1 VDNQVTGSERK
12 PEDRTPEEIE
22 REMHQTRESLTQKVA
37 ALEQTVSGNIQTVT
51 DTVEQVKTAVQ
62 DTVSTVKDTLKE
74 SVHTVADTVK
84 STLDVSG
91 HVRANPWVSVGVA
104 AGAGFLTG
112 MLIGGGRRS
121 LGASDEMPSEQMHGH
136 VPPSPPQPNYF
147 AASAPPEPRKPGMF
161 DELFSMI
168 GREVRQLAEM
178 ALNSAITAAKRNIS
192 ENVPKLVDSAVSE
205 VMPTGHGVGPAERAG
220 GPATTRGA
228 VG

>member
-1 VDNQVTGSERK
+1 VDNQVTGSARK
-12 PEDRTPEEIE
+12 PEEKTPEEIE
-22 REMHQTRESLTQKVA
+22 HEMHQTRDSLTQKVA
-37 ALEQTVSGNIQTVT
+37 ALEQTVTGNIQTVT

-62 DTVSTVKDTLKE
+62 DTVCTVKDTLRE

-84 STLDVSG
+84 ESLDVSG

-112 MLIGGGRRS
+112 LLIGGGRRS

-136 VPPSPPQPNYF
+136 VPPSPPQPHHF

-161 DELFSMI
+161 DELFAMI
-168 GREVRQLAEM
+168 GREVRQMAEM

-192 ENVPKLVDSAVSE
+192 ENVPKLVDGAVSE
-205 VMPTGHGVGPAERAG
+205 VMPTGHGVAAADRSGCP
-220 GPATTRGA
+220 TTRGTVA
-228 VG
+228 